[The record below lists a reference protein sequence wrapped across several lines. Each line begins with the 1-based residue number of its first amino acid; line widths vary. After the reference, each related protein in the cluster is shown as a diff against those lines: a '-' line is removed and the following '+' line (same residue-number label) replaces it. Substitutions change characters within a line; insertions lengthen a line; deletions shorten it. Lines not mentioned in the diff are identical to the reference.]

1 MVSVCVVLCP
11 GVPCS
16 ITTAGDTESEPWV
29 ANAGSAV
36 RIEVIIMNL
45 IMVIHPSVTV
55 HFPGH
60 RSRQRTC
67 RGLDRDFDVER
78 VDREGADRR
87 VRIDDEWRGGEWPA
101 VEAIRRSAV
110 PRLEARHDG
119 GRSRGGVAGA
129 FDADSE
135 LAAQLRAARAPLMR
149 H

>member
-29 ANAGSAV
+29 ANAGSAA

-45 IMVIHPSVTV
+45 IIIIHPSVII

-60 RSRQRTC
+60 RCRQRTC

-78 VDREGADRR
+78 VDGDGADRR
-87 VRIDDEWRGGEWPA
+87 MRIDDERRGGERPA
-101 VEAIRRSAV
+101 VEAIRRPAV
-110 PRLEARHDG
+110 PR
-119 GRSRGGVAGA
+119 
-129 FDADSE
+129 
-135 LAAQLRAARAPLMR
+135 
-149 H
+149 

>member
-29 ANAGSAV
+29 AKAGSAT

-45 IMVIHPSVTV
+45 IIIIHPSVTI

-78 VDREGADRR
+78 MDRDGAARR
-87 VRIDDEWRGGEWPA
+87 GRTDDKRRGGERAA
-101 VEAIRRSAV
+101 VEPIGCPAV

-119 GRSRGGVAGA
+119 GRS
-129 FDADSE
+129 
-135 LAAQLRAARAPLMR
+135 
-149 H
+149 